1 MGADRM
7 RILDE
12 NDNEVLNPD
21 YELGYCLPETI
32 VVAHHEAQEYIQ
44 EQFHYEII
52 ASYPNGGKE
61 IAKVVDVQEQEAR
74 AAWDETETILRWHLK
89 DSTSPSLDL
98 YMTLQVNVSSGERF
112 NVNGGFYVAI
122 ESIPAG
128 VVARPNINCVEITL
142 DDVLNE
148 VIS

>member
-1 MGADRM
+1 M

-32 VVAHHEAQEYIQ
+32 VVAHHEAQEYIP

-61 IAKVVDVQEQEAR
+61 IAKVVDVQGQEAR
-74 AAWDETETILRWHLK
+74 EAWDETENILRWRLK
-89 DSTSPSLDL
+89 DDADPSLDL
-98 YMTLQVNVSSGERF
+98 YMRLQTNVSSGKRF
-112 NVNGGFYVAI
+112 NINGGFYIAT
-122 ESIPAG
+122 ESIPVG
-128 VVARPNINCVEITL
+128 VAAKPNINCIEITL

-148 VIS
+148 ITNAEA